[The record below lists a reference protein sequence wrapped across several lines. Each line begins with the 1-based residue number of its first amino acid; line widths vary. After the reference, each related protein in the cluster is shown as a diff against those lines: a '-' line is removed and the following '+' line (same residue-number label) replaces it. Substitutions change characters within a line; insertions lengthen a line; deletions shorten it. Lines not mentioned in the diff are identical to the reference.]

1 MTKCL
6 VKKKFCQKK
15 IFSEKKFGQ
24 TKFLVKKILVKIV
37 FGLKKFP
44 VKKIFWLKKVLV
56 KKIVGK
62 EIYVKT
68 ICDQHDS
75 EREINDGQVHCCHLH
90 QDNQTYRT
98 LLQEGKGSY
107 H

>member
-1 MTKCL
+1 MFSQKKIL
-6 VKKKFCQKK
+6 SKKKFQQKK
-15 IFSEKKFGQ
+15 IWSNKIPGQ
-24 TKFLVKKILVKIV
+24 KKILVKIV
-37 FGLKKFP
+37 SGLKKFP

-75 EREINDGQVHCCHLH
+75 ERERNDGQVHCCHLH